1 MAQRKG
7 EAEASE
13 RHRSHRMCPGPRGP
27 CRVEGP
33 PPRRR
38 APSASQRG
46 KEVISGSHAARFRV
60 KRPACNRRQAE
71 RGIWIVNVHCMC
83 TRHTYACRLPTQHSL
98 IEEVLLGFGP
108 HSLKALLLATTK
120 HTRLIGRTLH
130 SRTGRGGDDSR

>member
-1 MAQRKG
+1 M
-7 EAEASE
+7 
-13 RHRSHRMCPGPRGP
+13 
-27 CRVEGP
+27 
-33 PPRRR
+33 
-38 APSASQRG
+38 
-46 KEVISGSHAARFRV
+46 ISGSHAARFRV

>member
-1 MAQRKG
+1 M
-7 EAEASE
+7 
-13 RHRSHRMCPGPRGP
+13 
-27 CRVEGP
+27 
-33 PPRRR
+33 
-38 APSASQRG
+38 
-46 KEVISGSHAARFRV
+46 ISGSHAARFRV
-60 KRPACNRRQAE
+60 KRPACTWHQAE